1 MNPIVIKKTCG
12 KVLIHICLFFL
23 FMQKDCIILKPLQIG
38 ALTVDFPVILAPMA
52 GYTDAV
58 MRALAWRHHC
68 GMAFT
73 EVTSA
78 EGIVRGSKQSFHI
91 LDTLPG
97 ERPIAAH
104 IYGSNPDTLA
114 QAALILEKTGRFQAI
129 DLNCGCPVSKIVAKG
144 AGAALMKH
152 PDKIANIV
160 RTLKQ
165 AVSLPVTVKT
175 RLGVA
180 PGRMNISEIA
190 QAVEESGGDAIAIHA
205 RFATAGHTGPADWP
219 ALAKV
224 KSERAISVIG
234 NGGVASAEDA
244 LRMIAETGVDGIMI
258 GKVAVGNPWIFHEVW
273 SALRGRPHKPHSLKE
288 HRAVIADHLR
298 LLVIHKEKARKIKRR
313 PRHSAELDAVLH
325 FRAHLVGYFRGFEK
339 CNELKRKL
347 QTLRA
352 VEDVLTAVDEHLPVR
367 Y

>member
-1 MNPIVIKKTCG
+1 MT
-12 KVLIHICLFFL
+12 
-23 FMQKDCIILKPLQIG
+23 LKPLRIG
-38 ALTVDFPVILAPMA
+38 ATTVDIPVMLAPMA

-58 MRALAWRHHC
+58 MRALARRHHC

-78 EGIVRGSKQSFHI
+78 EGIVRGSKQTFHI

-97 ERPIAAH
+97 ERPVAAH

-160 RTLKQ
+160 RILKQ

-190 QAVEESGGDAIAIHA
+190 QAVEESGGDAITIHA
-205 RFATAGHTGPADWP
+205 RFASARHTGPADWL
-219 ALAKV
+219 ALAKI
-224 KSERAISVIG
+224 KSERAIPVIG
-234 NGGVASAEDA
+234 NGGVTSAADA
-244 LRMIAETGVDGIMI
+244 LRMVAETGVDGVMI
-258 GKVAVGNPWIFHEVW
+258 GKAAVGNPWIFHEVW
-273 SALRGRPHKPHSLKE
+273 SALRGKQSQPHSLKE
-288 HRAVIADHLR
+288 HRAVIEEHLR
-298 LLVIHKEKARKIKRR
+298 LFVIHKEKARKTKRR
-313 PRHSAELDAVLH
+313 PRYSAELDAVLH
-325 FRAHLVGYFRGFEK
+325 FRAHLVGYFRGFEE

-347 QTLRA
+347 QTLRS
-352 VEDVLTAVDEHLPVR
+352 VDDILRIVDEQLLNIVKPPSKGA
-367 Y
+367 

>member
-1 MNPIVIKKTCG
+1 MRLGRAMREDFV
-12 KVLIHICLFFL
+12 
-23 FMQKDCIILKPLQIG
+23 ILKPLRIG
-38 ALTVDFPVILAPMA
+38 ALLVDFPVMLAPMA

-58 MRALAWRHHC
+58 MRSLARRHHC
-68 GMAFT
+68 GMVFT
-73 EVTSA
+73 EVISA
-78 EGIVRGSKQSFHI
+78 EGIVRGSKQTFHI

-104 IYGSNPDTLA
+104 LYGSNPDTLA
-114 QAALILEKTGRFQAI
+114 QAALLLEKTGCFHAI

-160 RTLKQ
+160 RTIKQ

-190 QAVEESGGDAIAIHA
+190 QAMEESGGDAITIHA
-205 RFATAGHTGPADWP
+205 RFATACHTGPADWL
-219 ALAKV
+219 ALAKI
-224 KSERAISVIG
+224 KSERVIPVIG
-234 NGGVASAEDA
+234 NGGVASAADA
-244 LRMIAETGVDGIMI
+244 LKMVAETGVDGVMI
-258 GKVAVGNPWIFHEVW
+258 GKAAVGNPWIFHEVR
-273 SALRGRPHKPHSLKE
+273 SALRGKPTQPHSHKE
-288 HRAVIADHLR
+288 HRAVIEDHLR
-298 LLVIHKEKARKIKRR
+298 LLVTHKEKARKIKRR
-313 PRHSAELDAVLH
+313 PRYSAEVDAVLH

-347 QTLRA
+347 QTLRT
-352 VEDVLTAVDEHLPVR
+352 VDDVLMVVDEQLA
-367 Y
+367 